1 MDFEKGKIVLAL
13 EGGYNLGFTS
23 NSVLECMEVL
33 LESKQVTRSSK
44 AYPFE
49 LVILQKV
56 TLLSSIYFSIKKTFE
71 DEFLTGPADKNDT
84 QMVSVSDSI
93 KDKLRMLHL
102 TILPTILPLLL
113 RLIFAKSNHL
123 KPNTIVVLVPLPR
136 LLKIALMRSNAFII
150 HLSLLKSCH
159 LYPNY
164 PWNQQLIKAGHFFRV
179 CISENIPTPGKSSHR
194 RHGDYCPTDSPE
206 RVNRNN
212 L

>member
-49 LVILQKV
+49 LVILQ
-56 TLLSSIYFSIKKTFE
+56 KKTFE

-150 HLSLLKSCH
+150 HLSLLKPCH

-164 PWNQQLIKAGHFFRV
+164 PWNQQLIKAGHFFR
-179 CISENIPTPGKSSHR
+179 ETEKWSSDVDWR
-194 RHGDYCPTDSPE
+194 CAA
-206 RVNRNN
+206 
-212 L
+212 

>member
-1 MDFEKGKIVLAL
+1 MDFAKGKIVLAL

-49 LVILQKV
+49 LVILQ
-56 TLLSSIYFSIKKTFE
+56 KKTFE

-136 LLKIALMRSNAFII
+136 LLKIALMRPVT
-150 HLSLLKSCH
+150 SLGFVF
-159 LYPNY
+159 P
-164 PWNQQLIKAGHFFRV
+164 
-179 CISENIPTPGKSSHR
+179 ENIPTPGKSSHR